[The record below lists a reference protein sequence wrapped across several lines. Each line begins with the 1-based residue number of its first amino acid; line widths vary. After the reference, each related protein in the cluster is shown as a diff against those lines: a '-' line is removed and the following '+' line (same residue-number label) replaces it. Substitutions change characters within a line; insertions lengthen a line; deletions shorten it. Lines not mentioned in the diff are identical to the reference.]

1 MTVITPEFEAT
12 VDALLGTPTLTR
24 TGTAL
29 ETFADLFCGVGG
41 FHVAAA
47 QHGMECVFASDIDE
61 TARMVYEANFGIRPR
76 GDIGSV
82 DVDNVPYH
90 DVLFA
95 GLPCQPFS
103 IIGQRKGFAEARGNL
118 FLEAARIIAAKRPRA
133 VVIENVKQFRT
144 NRDGKAMRCV
154 LATLEALGYTVDHAV
169 LNALDFGL
177 PQKRERVFIVATDA
191 TWDRFPWPEGGVE
204 MTPLADILEDDPDPD
219 CFASRRIREARK
231 EAHTADVAP
240 AVWHENKGGNVS
252 SHPYSCALRAGASH
266 NYLLVDGVRRFT
278 ARELFRLQGFP
289 DSYKLPDN
297 ISQARKLAGNAVA
310 VPVVEAVLEAV
321 LSVYRA

>member
-12 VDALLGTPTLTR
+12 VDALIGAPPLPRIETPL
-24 TGTAL
+24 A
-29 ETFADLFCGVGG
+29 TFADLFCGVGG

-47 QHGMECVFASDIDE
+47 RHGMECVFACDIDK
-61 TARMVYEANFGIRPR
+61 TARRVYEANFGIRPR
-76 GDIGSV
+76 GAIGNI
-82 DVDNVPYH
+82 DVDKMPDF

-103 IIGQRKGFAEARGNL
+103 IIGQRKGFTEARGNL
-118 FLEAARIIAAKRPRA
+118 FLETARIIAAKQPKA

-144 NRDGKAMRCV
+144 NSDGKALRCV
-154 LATLEALGYTVDHAV
+154 VATLEALGYTVDDHV
-169 LNALDFGL
+169 LNALDFGV

-191 TWDRFPWPEGGVE
+191 KWDRFPWPTGGVA
-204 MTPLADILEDDPDPD
+204 MPPLADILEDDPDPD
-219 CFASRRIREARK
+219 SFASKRIREARAK
-231 EAHTADVAP
+231 AHTAEVSP

-289 DSYKLPDN
+289 DDYEIPDT
-297 ISQARKLAGNAVA
+297 ITQARRLAGNAVA
-310 VPVVEAVLEAV
+310 VPVVEAVIEAV
-321 LSVYRA
+321 QSVYRA